1 MKKNLH
7 PSKLAL
13 LTASALALPAISQH
27 LSAAGPTT
35 TSKIKMHTGR
45 YQEED
50 IQEDKT
56 LSANRGRYDV
66 DIGQFYL
73 LTPAGDSGE
82 FTLNLAYEK
91 MSGAS
96 PWFTLPGL
104 DGEAVQIMSGA
115 TIADQRTDTA
125 LSYKHFWKSFALQ
138 FNAGLSDEDDYRAKN
153 LGISLH
159 KELNNSLTELALAF
173 AYSRDKLQPSDS
185 EQFLDRVESADK
197 YLQEFGATLT
207 QVINTS
213 TIVQSSLN
221 YERQWGFLSDPYK
234 VVFVGNNILPD
245 TRPDTRHAVSFTT
258 DLRHYVDAANAA
270 VKVKYRWFSDS
281 WGVNSH
287 TLGLQWHQN
296 LPGDWA
302 IIPSLRVYSQS
313 QANFF
318 DNTFSESSTDT
329 FHSSDYRLSAYGARS
344 IGLEVRKKLG
354 NFALGLSYKK
364 YRSAAEYSFSE
375 SAIEAPGLVDFSLL
389 SLKLEME
396 FL

>member
-1 MKKNLH
+1 MKKNLP

-13 LTASALALPAISQH
+13 LTASALALPAISQPS
-27 LSAAGPTT
+27 LAAGPTIS
-35 TSKIKMHTGR
+35 SKLKISVGS

-73 LTPAGDSGE
+73 LTPLGERGE

-115 TIADQRTDTA
+115 TIADQRTDTTV
-125 LSYKHFWKSFALQ
+125 SYKHFWDTFALQ
-138 FNAGLSDEDDYRAKN
+138 LNTGLSDEDDYRAKN
-153 LGISLH
+153 LALSLH
-159 KELNNSLTELALAF
+159 KELNNGLTEVALAF

-213 TIVQSSLN
+213 TIIQTSLN
-221 YERQWGFLSDPYK
+221 YEKQWGFLSDPYK
-234 VVFVGNNILPD
+234 TVFAENNILPD
-245 TRPDTRHAVSFTT
+245 TRPETRYAWSWTT
-258 DLRHYVDAANAA
+258 DVRHFVDAANGA

-287 TLGLQWHQN
+287 TLNLQWHQN

-302 IIPSLRVYSQS
+302 IIPSLRLYSQS
-313 QANFF
+313 EANFF
-318 DNTFSESSTDT
+318 ANTFSSLSAET
-329 FHSSDYRLSAYGARS
+329 HYSSDYRLSAYGARGV
-344 IGLEVRKKLG
+344 GLEVRKKLG
-354 NFALGLSYKK
+354 NYSLGLTYKK
-364 YRSAAEYSFSE
+364 YRSAGEYSRDD
-375 SAIEAPGLVDFSLL
+375 AANEAPGLVDFSLL
-389 SLKLEME
+389 TLKLEME
-396 FL
+396 FF

>member
-1 MKKNLH
+1 
-7 PSKLAL
+7 
-13 LTASALALPAISQH
+13 
-27 LSAAGPTT
+27 
-35 TSKIKMHTGR
+35 MHVGS

-50 IQEDKT
+50 IQEEKT

-73 LTPAGDSGE
+73 LTPAGESGE

-125 LSYKHFWKSFALQ
+125 LSYKHFWESFALQ
-138 FNAGLSDEDDYRAKN
+138 FNTGLSDEDDYRAKN

-159 KELNNSLTELALAF
+159 QELNNGLTEVALAF
-173 AYSRDKLQPSDS
+173 AYSRDKLRPSDS

-213 TIVQSSLN
+213 TIVQTSLN
-221 YERQWGFLSDPYK
+221 YETQWGFLSDPYK
-234 VVFVGNNILPD
+234 VVFVGNKILPD
-245 TRPDTRHAVSFTT
+245 TRPDTRYALSWTT
-258 DLRHYVDAANAA
+258 DMRHYVDAANAA

-287 TLGLQWHQN
+287 TLDLQWHQN
-296 LPGDWA
+296 LPRDWA
-302 IIPSLRVYSQS
+302 IIPSLRIYSQS

-318 DNTFSESSTDT
+318 DNTFTESTTDT
-329 FHSSDYRLSAYGARS
+329 FHSNDYRLSAYGARS

-354 NFALGLSYKK
+354 NYALGLSYKK

-375 SAIEAPGLVDFSLL
+375 SPTEAPGLVDFSLL
-389 SLKLEME
+389 TLKLEME